1 MKKTINTDLGPII
14 AKLHVLCKPT
24 GIFGPIFEKDNCE
37 KFIAR
42 QQNYK
47 FASLHIPK
55 KSNKIKLSP
64 RLYM

>member
-1 MKKTINTDLGPII
+1 MKKTMITDLGPII

-42 QQNYK
+42 RQGK
-47 FASLHIPK
+47 FCFQHVHF
-55 KSNKIKLSP
+55 LS
-64 RLYM
+64 